1 MEGWNGLTCQSRSP
15 QKLDES
21 RAAWQVHRL
30 GPEHDGRLGG
40 DRTVNMLRAAVL
52 AVFFFLLLPGVS
64 SSWAKDVTF
73 NFKNAD
79 IRAFIE
85 FVAGFTG
92 KNFLVDNRVK
102 GTVTI
107 ISPTPIPEEQAYEVF
122 QSVLELN
129 GFATVPSGS
138 VIKIV
143 PRAESKHMALPLI
156 TKKGVEDDEM
166 VTQVLR
172 LRYADAQQLA
182 ALIRPLIPPNG
193 HLVAYPRGNMLMI
206 TDSARN
212 IERITRILSVMDR
225 KDAVGVKLFTLKHAS
240 ADKLAV
246 TLNNLYGAQGAVQ
259 PGQSGHALKAF
270 AHQPGNMLVV
280 VGAPQLVNEIG
291 AVVAK
296 LDKAPRADQGRL
308 QVRYLQHAKAADI
321 AKVLSQLIG
330 SASASGAAG
339 PKGAGRPVFVSDIK
353 VVADEATNALL
364 ITADPAD
371 MAALDRIIEK
381 LDIRR
386 RQVLIEAL
394 IVEVSSNTAQQFGIE
409 WRGLKTLGKP
419 GFRPFGGTTFGSQT
433 GKTIGDI
440 AADPFNPGNGLIVG
454 VADGTVSFGG
464 KTVLNIAGLARALE
478 ANGNSNILSMPNL
491 LTMDN
496 EEAEIIVGQNVPFIT
511 GQSQTQGGVA
521 NPFQTI
527 ERKDIGL
534 TLRVKP
540 QISEGD
546 NVRLELYQ
554 EISSLAANP
563 GVQGADLI
571 TNKRSVKTVVLARDS
586 QMIVLGGL
594 IRNDQTS
601 SVQRVP
607 CIGAVPLLGEPFK
620 FTDNRQQKTN
630 LMVFLV
636 PHILSTGHD
645 AEEITN
651 EKYRDIRDRY
661 ETPVSGGTILFPRK
675 QGTLPKLGAPARKP
689 SPAKPSTK
697 GTAKP

>member
-1 MEGWNGLTCQSRSP
+1 M
-15 QKLDES
+15 
-21 RAAWQVHRL
+21 
-30 GPEHDGRLGG
+30 
-40 DRTVNMLRAAVL
+40 NMLRLKALAA
-52 AVFFFLLLPGVS
+52 FFFLFLFGAS
-64 SSWAKDVTF
+64 TSWAKDVTF

-122 QSVLELN
+122 LSVLELN
-129 GFATVPSGS
+129 GYATVPSGS

-143 PRAESKHMALPLI
+143 PRAESKHMALPLV
-156 TKKGVEDDEM
+156 TKKRAEGDEM

-172 LRYADAQQLA
+172 LKYADAQQLA

-193 HLVAYPRGNMLMI
+193 HLVAYPRGNMLMV
-206 TDSARN
+206 TDSASN

-225 KDAVGVKLFTLKHAS
+225 KDAVGVKLFALKHAS
-240 ADKLAV
+240 ADKLAI

-259 PGQSGHALKAF
+259 PGQAGRALKAF

-296 LDKAPRADQGRL
+296 LDKAPKADQGRL

-321 AKVLSQLIG
+321 AKVLGQLIG
-330 SASASGAAG
+330 NASASGTAAS
-339 PKGAGRPVFVSDIK
+339 KGTGRPVFVSDIK

-394 IVEVSSNTAQQFGIE
+394 IVEVSSSSAQQFGIE

-419 GFRPFGGTTFGSQT
+419 GLRPFGGTTFGSQG
-433 GKTIGDI
+433 GKNIGDI
-440 AADPFNPGNGLIVG
+440 AADPFNPGNGLVVG

-511 GQSQTQGGVA
+511 GKSQTQGGVA

-546 NVRLELYQ
+546 TVRLELYQ

-571 TNKRSVKTVVLARDS
+571 TNKRSVKTVVLARDN

-594 IRNDQTS
+594 IRNDQTT

-620 FTDNRQQKTN
+620 FTDNSQQKTN

-636 PHILSTGHD
+636 PHVLSTGHD

-651 EKYRDIRDRY
+651 EKYMDIRNKY

-675 QGTLPKLGAPARKP
+675 QGTLPRLGAPASEPSPVKKP
-689 SPAKPSTK
+689 SVKGPANP
-697 GTAKP
+697 

>member
-1 MEGWNGLTCQSRSP
+1 
-15 QKLDES
+15 
-21 RAAWQVHRL
+21 
-30 GPEHDGRLGG
+30 
-40 DRTVNMLRAAVL
+40 MLRAAVL

-651 EKYRDIRDRY
+651 EKYWDIRDRY